1 MNITLN
7 IKKSAF
13 NEVYYPHLFDYSK
26 RYEVYYGGA
35 GSGKSVFCAQKLI
48 LKAMG
53 SRRKVLVIRKVDRT
67 IKDSVFEL
75 ITSYLKKWGLWQYCK
90 VNYTTFTVELPNG
103 SLFLFK
109 GLMDS
114 ERIKSIADITDIWV
128 EEATELE
135 QEDFTQLDLRLRAM
149 APNLQYLVSFN
160 PISRAHWIYK
170 KWFSEKAVYDK
181 ENTMILRT
189 TYKHNRFL
197 PQSYIKALEDK
208 IHSDPVYYRIYALGE
223 FASLDKLIY
232 TNWETGIYDHTKIPG
247 QLLCG
252 LDFGFTNDPTAFVAA
267 VLNEDEKVIYI
278 FKEWGAT
285 NKTNDEIAA
294 VITSMG
300 FSKSIIIADSAEQKS
315 IEELKRLGLQRIRP
329 CSKGKGSVLHGIQKL
344 QQYKLVVNP
353 DCHALIT
360 ELENYSWKKE
370 NGEYVNKPVDNGF
383 DHYLDSLRYSLECVQ
398 NNKLKTLNKAALG
411 L

>member
-1 MNITLN
+1 MRFITLTYLITLTVMRCITN
-7 IKKSAF
+7 
-13 NEVYYPHLFDYSK
+13 
-26 RYEVYYGGA
+26 GGA
-35 GSGKSVFCAQKLI
+35 GSGKSVFCCQKLI
-48 LKAMG
+48 IKAMG

-90 VNYTTFTVELPNG
+90 VNYTTFTIELPNG

-135 QEDFTQLDLRLRAM
+135 QEDYTQLDLRLRAM
-149 APNLQYLVSFN
+149 APNLQYLISFN

-189 TYKHNRFL
+189 TYRDNRFL

-232 TNWETGIYDHTKIPG
+232 TNWELGEYDHTKIQG

-267 VLNEDEKVIYI
+267 ILNEEEKIIYI

-294 VITSMG
+294 AIIAMG
-300 FSKSIIIADSAEQKS
+300 FSKSVIIADSAEQKS
-315 IEELKRLGLQRIRP
+315 IEELKRLGLQRIRA
-329 CSKGKGSVLHGIQKL
+329 SVKGKDSVLHGIQKL

-353 DCHALIT
+353 ECHALIT

-383 DHYLDSLRYSLECVQ
+383 DHYLDSLRYSTQCVQ
-398 NNKLKTLNKAALG
+398 NNKVKTLNKAALG

>member
-1 MNITLN
+1 M
-7 IKKSAF
+7 S
-13 NEVYYPHLFDYSK
+13 
-26 RYEVYYGGA
+26 
-35 GSGKSVFCAQKLI
+35 
-48 LKAMG
+48 

-75 ITSYLKKWGLWQYCK
+75 FTSYLKKWGLWAHCK
-90 VNYTTFTVELPNG
+90 VNYTTFTIELPNG

-398 NNKLKTLNKAALG
+398 NNKVKTLNKAALG

>member
-1 MNITLN
+1 MRCITN
-7 IKKSAF
+7 
-13 NEVYYPHLFDYSK
+13 
-26 RYEVYYGGA
+26 GGA
-35 GSGKSVFCAQKLI
+35 GSGKSVFCAQKLLI
-48 LKAMG
+48 KALG
-53 SRRKVLVIRKVDRT
+53 SRRKVLVVRKVDRT

-75 ITSYLKKWGLWQYCK
+75 ITSLLKKWGLWNHCK
-90 VNYTTFTVELPNG
+90 VNYSTFTIELPNG

-135 QEDFTQLDLRLRAM
+135 QEDYTQLDLRLRAM
-149 APNLQYLVSFN
+149 APNLQYLISFN

-181 ENTMILRT
+181 ENTMILQT

-232 TNWETGIYDHTKIPG
+232 TNWETGIYDHTQIPG
-247 QLLCG
+247 QLICG
-252 LDFGFTNDPTAFVAA
+252 LDFGFSNDPTAFVAA
-267 VLNEDEKVIYI
+267 ILNEEEKLIYV

-285 NKTNDEIAA
+285 NKTNDKIADA
-294 VITSMG
+294 IIAMG
-300 FSKSIIIADSAEQKS
+300 FSKSIIIADSAEKKS
-315 IEELKRLGLQRIRP
+315 IAELKEYGLQRIRE
-329 CSKGKGSVLHGIQKL
+329 SDKGKGSVLHGIQKL
-344 QQYKLVVNP
+344 QQYKIIVHP
-353 DCHALIT
+353 ECHALIT
-360 ELENYSWKKE
+360 ELENYSWKKV
-370 NGEYVNKPVDNGF
+370 NGEYVNEPVDNGF
-383 DHYLDSLRYSLECVQ
+383 DHYLDSLRYSLQCVK
-398 NNKLKTLNKAALG
+398 NNKVKTMNKMALG

>member
-1 MNITLN
+1 MRFITLTYLITLTVMRCITN
-7 IKKSAF
+7 
-13 NEVYYPHLFDYSK
+13 
-26 RYEVYYGGA
+26 GGA
-35 GSGKSVFCAQKLI
+35 GSGKSVFCATKLI
-48 LKAMG
+48 IKAMG

-90 VNYTTFTVELPNG
+90 VNYTTFTIELPNG

-135 QEDFTQLDLRLRAM
+135 QEDYTQLDLRLRAM
-149 APNLQYLVSFN
+149 APNLQYLISFN

-181 ENTMILRT
+181 ENTMILQT

-232 TNWETGIYDHTKIPG
+232 TNWETGIYDHTKIQG

-252 LDFGFTNDPTAFVAA
+252 LDFGFSNDPTAFVAA
-267 VLNEDEKVIYI
+267 ILNEEEKLIYV

-285 NKTNDEIAA
+285 NKTNDKIADA
-294 VITSMG
+294 IIAMG
-300 FSKSIIIADSAEQKS
+300 FSKSIIIADSAEKKS
-315 IEELKRLGLQRIRP
+315 IAELKEYGLQRIRE
-329 CSKGKGSVLHGIQKL
+329 SDKGKGSVLHGIQKL
-344 QQYKLVVNP
+344 QQYKIIVHP
-353 DCHALIT
+353 ECHALIT
-360 ELENYSWKKE
+360 ELENYSWKKV
-370 NGEYVNKPVDNGF
+370 NGEYVNEPVDNGF
-383 DHYLDSLRYSLECVQ
+383 DHYLDALRYSLQCVK

>member
-1 MNITLN
+1 MRFITLTCLITLAVMRCITN
-7 IKKSAF
+7 
-13 NEVYYPHLFDYSK
+13 
-26 RYEVYYGGA
+26 GGA
-35 GSGKSVFCAQKLI
+35 GSGKSVFCATKLLI
-48 LKAMG
+48 KAMG
-53 SRRKVLVIRKVDRT
+53 SRRKVLVIRKVGRT

-90 VNYTTFTVELPNG
+90 VNYTTFTIELPNG

-109 GLMDS
+109 GIDDGG
-114 ERIKSIADITDIWV
+114 EKIKSIADITDIWV
-128 EEATELE
+128 EEATELAPE
-135 QEDFTQLDLRLRAM
+135 EYTQLDLRLRAM
-149 APNLQYLVSFN
+149 VPDLQYIVSFN
-160 PISRAHWIYK
+160 PISRANYVFK
-170 KWFSEKAVYDK
+170 KWFAENANYDK
-181 ENTMILRT
+181 ENTMILKT
-189 TYKHNRFL
+189 TYRDNRFL

-232 TNWETGIYDHTKIPG
+232 NNWNIEEFDHTKIKG

-252 LDFGFTNDPTAFVAA
+252 LDFGFTNDPTAFVASIL
-267 VLNEDEKVIYI
+267 VEEEKKIYI
-278 FKEWGAT
+278 FREWGDT
-285 NKTNDEIAA
+285 GKTNDEIANIIIA
-294 VITSMG
+294 LG
-300 FSKSIIIADSAEQKS
+300 FSKSIIIADSAEMKS

-329 CSKGKGSVLHGIQKL
+329 CSKGKGSVLHGIQKV
-344 QQYKLVVNP
+344 QQYKLIVHP

-383 DHYLDSLRYSLECVQ
+383 DHFLDCLRYSTECVN

>member
-1 MNITLN
+1 MRFITLTYLITLTVMRCITN
-7 IKKSAF
+7 
-13 NEVYYPHLFDYSK
+13 
-26 RYEVYYGGA
+26 GGA
-35 GSGKSVFCAQKLI
+35 GSGKSVFCATKLI
-48 LKAMG
+48 IKAMG

-90 VNYTTFTVELPNG
+90 VNYTTFTIELPNG

-135 QEDFTQLDLRLRAM
+135 QEDYTQLDLRLRAM
-149 APNLQYLVSFN
+149 APNLQYLISFN
-160 PISRAHWIYK
+160 PISRQHWIFK

-189 TYKHNRFL
+189 TYRDNRFL

-232 TNWETGIYDHTKIPG
+232 TNWETGIYDHTKIQG

-252 LDFGFTNDPTAFVAA
+252 LDFGFSNDPTAFVAA
-267 VLNEDEKVIYI
+267 ILNEEERLIYV

-285 NKTNDEIAA
+285 NKTNDKIADA
-294 VITSMG
+294 IIAMG
-300 FSKSIIIADSAEQKS
+300 FSKSIIIADSAEKKS
-315 IEELKRLGLQRIRP
+315 IAELKEYGLQRIRE
-329 CSKGKGSVLHGIQKL
+329 SDKGKGSVLHGIQKL
-344 QQYKLVVNP
+344 QQYKIIVHP
-353 DCHALIT
+353 ECHALIT
-360 ELENYSWKKE
+360 ELENYSWKKV
-370 NGEYVNKPVDNGF
+370 NGEYVNEPVDNGF
-383 DHYLDSLRYSLECVQ
+383 DHYLDALRYSLQCVK